1 MAQKLLQAAVQS
13 GMVWPA
19 ENSPWSCPSS
29 GKSLPAKHR
38 KQWERNL
45 PEFLGTLSLHREPE
59 CHTPFTGSGAS
70 PTSPHPL
77 SVTPL
82 LTPGTSGP
90 AIKKAW
96 VFFLINIPIFSPLH
110 SRKALPV
117 PVNPRQWGFEC
128 LFTSCVSIYWVNDY
142 VQGSVLLKLWFSQ
155 VNYMLFYLLIINSLL
170 NTHCLSLWSWIQ
182 PTQIKQK
189 LDMRNQEIALTS
201 WQERRISYPK

>member
-1 MAQKLLQAAVQS
+1 MVMAQKLLQAAVQS

-19 ENSPWSCPSS
+19 EKSPWSCPSS
-29 GKSLPAKHR
+29 GKSLPVKHR

-90 AIKKAW
+90 ATKKACF
-96 VFFLINIPIFSPLH
+96 FFLINIPIFFPSTPQKSP
-110 SRKALPV
+110 SSACQPKAVRL
-117 PVNPRQWGFEC
+117 WM
-128 LFTSCVSIYWVNDY
+128 LIYFLRLYILSKWLCARL
-142 VQGSVLLKLWFSQ
+142 STTET
-155 VNYMLFYLLIINSLL
+155 LIFPS
-170 NTHCLSLWSWIQ
+170 
-182 PTQIKQK
+182 
-189 LDMRNQEIALTS
+189 
-201 WQERRISYPK
+201 